1 MKDLSQVTQK
11 FAVSQANGDADYK
24 GDGLRKYALYRD
36 FGFADATEG
45 MVHAHIIKL
54 IPPCTDEVRQRH
66 RHLLQMQMV
75 YCLKGWMKIEH
86 EGQGVMTMKAG
97 DAWLMPYERLISRGS
112 MATCREHGEV
122 RLEGKDYVVLDGDII
137 NFRFAT

>member
-1 MKDLSQVTQK
+1 MKQLSEVTQK
-11 FAVSQANGDADYK
+11 FAISRSSGDADFK
-24 GDGLRKYALYRD
+24 ADGLRKYALYRD
-36 FGFADATEG
+36 FGFAKATEG

-75 YCLKGWMKIEH
+75 YCLQGWMKIEH

-97 DAWLMPYERLISRGS
+97 DAWLMPPGIRH
-112 MATCREHGEV
+112 T
-122 RLEGKDYVVLDGDII
+122 VLDYSDDCQNLEITI
-137 NFRFAT
+137 PADFETVNADQ

>member
-1 MKDLSQVTQK
+1 MSEAKELSKAKQK
-11 FAVSQANGDADYK
+11 FAVSRARGDGDYK

-36 FGFADATEG
+36 FGFAEATEG

-66 RHLLQMQMV
+66 RHLVQMQMV
-75 YCLKGWMKIEH
+75 YVLKGWMKIEH

-97 DAWLMPYERLISRGS
+97 DAWLMPPGIRH
-112 MATCREHGEV
+112 T
-122 RLEGKDYVVLDGDII
+122 VLDYSDDCQNLEITI
-137 NFRFAT
+137 PAKFETVSE